1 MNTTQTL
8 TMFKTIIAT
17 LIASVYAIN
26 INATAGDF
34 SPCSHATS
42 IKELMQ
48 CWQDFNAERENGE
61 DDCDENGMR
70 EVVTGDGWINW
81 ETC

>member
-1 MNTTQTL
+1 
-8 TMFKTIIAT
+8 MFKTIIAT
-17 LIASVYAIN
+17 LFASVYAIN

-42 IKELMQ
+42 IKEMMQ
-48 CWQDFNAERENGE
+48 CWKDFDEQRENGE
-61 DDCDENGMR
+61 DGCNENGMR
-70 EVVTGDGWINW
+70 EVETASGGISW